1 MELIIHRVNSINNL
15 KKISNNFG
23 VEIDIRTQSSNLI
36 LSHNPYKSGDKL
48 VDFLD
53 EYDNG
58 TLILN
63 IKETGIENEVLNLVK
78 ERSNIKN
85 FFLLDVEFPYIQ
97 SAIKKGE
104 KRIAVRFSETESI
117 ETVKKYQGSLD
128 WVWIDTYSILP
139 INAENSLVLNNFKKC
154 LVCPERWGRTED
166 IKFYKEQMENLN
178 FHIDAVMTS
187 FECYKLWED
196 D

>member
-15 KKISNNFG
+15 KKISNSFG
-23 VEIDIRTQSSNLI
+23 VEIDIRTQSSDLI

-53 EYDNG
+53 EYEKG

-63 IKETGIENEVLNLVK
+63 IKETGIEKEVLNLVK

-97 SAIKKGE
+97 KGE
-104 KRIAVRFSETESI
+104 KKIAVRFSETESI

-128 WVWIDTYSILP
+128 WVWIDTYSMLP
-139 INAENSLVLNNFKKC
+139 INAENIPILNNFKKC

-166 IKFYKEQMENLN
+166 IKFYKEQMEHLN

-187 FECYKLWED
+187 LECYKLWEND
-196 D
+196 